1 MDITLHSGQAQVVD
15 CLSRFIAVVCGI
27 QSGKTVVGSIWLCAE
42 IWRAHEQGIHGDWL
56 IAAPTAKIMEQSTL
70 PKFKAF
76 FPKDWGEWKEGKQFF
91 TLPWD
96 NPETG
101 EKCRLYVRSTDNPDW
116 LEGVTLVGAWLDEAG
131 LMPLTVWVNIQGR
144 LSVASKHGLGR
155 AIITTTPYAS
165 KWIRR
170 EFYKRAKDGDKTY
183 AYFSW
188 KSNTNPGFP
197 QAEYDRMKASLPE
210 AVFRRRYDGEFVTM
224 EGLVYPDFDYDVHVV
239 KPFPIPEVWLR
250 HGGMDF
256 GHSQPTVILC
266 IAEDPTEHVFYVYK
280 EFYRTEVLL
289 RDMAN
294 FLGNEAMKMVLADP
308 QGAQAIAELNRFFG
322 RSEVRA
328 AENKVDI
335 GIERIGTLLKEN
347 RLRFFNTCENTL
359 NEIEEYHYPAP
370 NDDGAD
376 KKDKPIKKDDHAM
389 DALKYA
395 FSRQLQSLYPYR
407 QQVRPGIKARL
418 ARRNIAEA
426 DPWTNY

>member
-1 MDITLHSGQAQVVD
+1 MDISLHEGQTQVID
-15 CLSRFIAVVCGI
+15 SLSRFIAVVCGI

-42 IWRAHEQGIHGDWL
+42 IWKAHEMGIHGDWL
-56 IAAPTAKIMEQSTL
+56 IAAPTSKIMEQSTL

-116 LEGVTLVGAWLDEAG
+116 LEGVTLVGAWMDEAG
-131 LMPLTVWVNIQGR
+131 LMPQTVWVNIQGR

-170 EFYKRAKDGDKTY
+170 EFYKRAKEGDPNF

-188 KSNTNPGFP
+188 KSNLNPGFP

-210 AVFRRRYDGEFVTM
+210 AIFKRRYEGQFVTM
-224 EGLVYPDFDYDVHVV
+224 EGLVYPDFDYDTHVV
-239 KPFPIPEVWLR
+239 KPFEIPANWMR
-250 HGGMDF
+250 FGGMDF
-256 GHSQPTVILC
+256 GHSQPTVLLC
-266 IAEDPTEHVFYVYK
+266 VAEDPVEHIYYVFR
-280 EFYRTEVLL
+280 EFYKTETLL
-289 RDMAN
+289 SHISN
-294 FLGNEAMKMVLADP
+294 FLTNEPLKYVLADP
-308 QGAQAIAELNRFFG
+308 QGAQAIAELNKFYRH
-322 RSEVRA
+322 SEVRA

-335 GIERIGTLLKEN
+335 GIERIATLLKEK
-347 RLRFFNTCENTL
+347 RLKFFSNVENTL

-370 NDDGAD
+370 SDE
-376 KKDKPIKKDDHAM
+376 KQDKPDKPVKKDDHAM

-395 FSRQLQSLYPYR
+395 FSRQLTSLYPYKN
-407 QQVRPGIKARL
+407 QVKTGIRDRL
-418 ARRNIAEA
+418 ARRRFADP